1 MNHSCD
7 TSGEKGMR
15 KRICV
20 VFLSLIMTCEMVAGI
35 GATTLSNA
43 KIQQQK
49 TQNSLDNMESKISSI
64 EDEKA
69 EAGEKLDQLQ
79 GQLVDILTSITI
91 CEDEIEAKKGEI
103 DSARDELMVV
113 EKQAEEQ
120 YENMKKRVKFLYE
133 QGEKAYFQ
141 ILLESSGYTE
151 MVNKADYVEKLYAYD
166 KDLLATY
173 IASKETVKELKS
185 KLEDEEADLESA
197 NRELAEEQKALE
209 TLVAEQRDLVAD
221 FDQQLSDAKAKAE
234 SYKAQLEEQTKQI
247 QVLEKEEQQRL
258 LQEAEEKRR
267 RQQEALQKKQAAEAN
282 GETADDGEST
292 IDTSEGDDT
301 SFSAGAGDSIEVPA
315 SSGSSLGQQ
324 VVNYACQFV
333 GNPYVYGGSSL
344 TNGTD
349 CSGFTMSVYAHFGIS
364 IPRDSTSQRSCGI
377 GVDYASAQPGDIIC
391 YAGHVGLYMG
401 NGMIVHAS
409 TERTGITYTPANYR
423 TILAV
428 RRVIY

>member
-1 MNHSCD
+1 MKDSCPK
-7 TSGEKGMR
+7 SGEKGMR
-15 KRICV
+15 KRKYV
-20 VFLSLIMTCEMVAGI
+20 VLLSLILSLEMVVGI

-43 KIQQQK
+43 KSQQK
-49 TQNSLDNMESKISSI
+49 KTQKSLDNMESQISTI

-69 EAGEKLDQLQ
+69 QADEKLDQLQ
-79 GQLVDILTSITI
+79 GQLVDILTSISI
-91 CEDEIEAKKGEI
+91 CEEEIEAKKIEI
-103 DSARDELMVV
+103 DDARDELMVV
-113 EKQAEEQ
+113 EKQEEEQ
-120 YENMKKRVKFLYE
+120 YESMKRRVKFMYE
-133 QGEKAYFQ
+133 HGEKAYFQ
-141 ILLESSGYTE
+141 ILLESSGYAE

-173 IASKETVKELKS
+173 VANKEKVKELKG
-185 KLEDEEADLESA
+185 KLEDEEADLEAA

-209 TLVAEQRDLVAD
+209 TLVAEQKDLVAD
-221 FDQQLSDAKAKAE
+221 FDQKLTNAKAKAE

-247 QVLEKEEQQRL
+247 KVLEKEEQQRL
-258 LQEAEEKRR
+258 LREAEEKRR
-267 RQQEALQKKQAAEAN
+267 RQQEERLRQQSQAT
-282 GETADDGEST
+282 GDSTGDGESS
-292 IDTSEGDDT
+292 IDVSESDDANFT
-301 SFSAGAGDSIEVPA
+301 AGAGDSIEVPA
-315 SSGSSLGQQ
+315 SSGSGLGLQ

-333 GNPYVYGGSSL
+333 GNPYVYGGTSL
-344 TNGTD
+344 TDGTD

-377 GVDYASAQPGDIIC
+377 GVDLANAQAGDIVC

-409 TERTGITYTPANYR
+409 TERTGITYSPVNYR

>member
-15 KRICV
+15 KIICV
-20 VFLSLIMTCEMVAGI
+20 VFLSLIMTFEMVAGI

-267 RQQEALQKKQAAEAN
+267 RQQEALQKKQEAEAN